1 MEEMLQ
7 KIISQA
13 VETAIAP
20 LVQEVRELR
29 QQLDE
34 VNHLDAQKIMTVAE
48 AADMLGIT
56 RQAVQKAMRDNRLK
70 YRTIP
75 GHRGR
80 VTTLCWIQ
88 EMLATA

>member
-56 RQAVQKAMRDNRLK
+56 RQ
-70 YRTIP
+70 I
-75 GHRGR
+75 GR
-80 VTTLCWIQ
+80 AHV
-88 EMLATA
+88 